1 MTQSTP
7 PPPAATGTP
16 ATPPLSAQE
25 QLKPSPRKRID
36 RIIIRPWPKIV
47 FLYPTFITALILWFV
62 SALSVHGHEGSEGLG
77 NVFMLILFVNLMV
90 FSFDFSRI
98 KSITIVIAII
108 AVVAIIAWL
117 NTKWQVLAGLSSVFG
132 GIDMRMNTQFFG
144 FFAGFLA
151 FIYLVVLIN
160 SRFNYFEINHLEI
173 LHHHGYLGDIKRL
186 PTTGLQFDKEIYDML
201 EFLLLRSGRLILYP
215 QGLRQAVVIDNVLSV
230 NKVEEG
236 IKELLSVMAV
246 TVED

>member
-1 MTQSTP
+1 
-7 PPPAATGTP
+7 
-16 ATPPLSAQE
+16 
-25 QLKPSPRKRID
+25 
-36 RIIIRPWPKIV
+36 
-47 FLYPTFITALILWFV
+47 
-62 SALSVHGHEGSEGLG
+62 
-77 NVFMLILFVNLMV
+77 MV

-151 FIYLVVLIN
+151 FIFLVVLIN

-230 NKVEEG
+230 NKVRGGHQGVAVRDGRDRRGLRGREAVRPRRPHCFYRYSLDL
-236 IKELLSVMAV
+236 IPIALHELLETPSA
-246 TVED
+246 TRLPRRRCA